1 MTDEE
6 LRANFAPLPACGE
19 RLPENGRM
27 PEGSFYTLRI
37 SGLSFLFLYSGG
49 ERRLVATLPTVVKSL
64 PAAEGLPELARVVLN
79 AGTGIGE
86 WMVIDGKWIK
96 L

>member
-1 MTDEE
+1 LRDEE

-27 PEGSFYTLRI
+27 PEGSFYSLRRN
-37 SGLSFLFLYSGG
+37 GLWLLFLYSGG

-64 PAAEGLPELARVVLN
+64 PNVEGLPEFTRVVLS
-79 AGTGIGE
+79 TGPETGE
-86 WMVIDGKWIK
+86 WMIIDGKWIK